1 LKQLSDERSSGFFRR
16 VEAMRLRHTRP
27 GALYWSYAV
36 NYRIGAL
43 FAVILMPAR
52 VSPSLVTVAG
62 TILHAAGA
70 LYVLWIQ
77 SSASVVDVVV
87 LVLIWQVAYSLDCA
101 DGLLARARNES
112 SPFGAWLD
120 QIADFIGHAFL
131 FTALVV
137 FISRALSISAPS
149 SAALAGFVIAG
160 SLLQLFASSQRNSII
175 GTTPAMATTPS
186 TWLRVA
192 SLGQHLADYG
202 AWLFAASILVL
213 FPRALLIFL
222 LLAATVAVATVLGQ
236 VAVNWRAQ
244 LRRN

>member
-1 LKQLSDERSSGFFRR
+1 MKKLSDERSSGFFRR

-43 FAVILMPAR
+43 FAVILMPTR

-149 SAALAGFVIAG
+149 SAALAGFIIAG
-160 SLLQLFASSQRNSII
+160 SLLQLFASSQRSSII
-175 GTTPAMATTPS
+175 GTAPATTS
-186 TWLRVA
+186 ASIWLRA
-192 SLGQHLADYG
+192 AALGRYLADYG

>member
-160 SLLQLFASSQRNSII
+160 SLLQLFASSQRSSII
-175 GTTPAMATTPS
+175 GTAPATTS
-186 TWLRVA
+186 ASIWLRA
-192 SLGQHLADYG
+192 AALGRYLADYG